1 MRGPGPRGDL
11 GRMWPA
17 LTETFDDRPV
27 LLNTA
32 VTIAPVSIT
41 SYTLTNALGAGR
53 AAALAA
59 LREMRPA
66 LQPCDLP
73 DVAMDTWV
81 GAVDGLTGEPLG
93 GSLAPYDC
101 RNHRL
106 AARALVQDGF
116 AEQVRQAARIHGP
129 ERIGVFIGTS
139 TSGLRHTEECYR
151 ARCEQGAPGLGANL
165 RFPFTHTLWSPAD
178 FCRRFLGLDGPAA
191 VISTACSSSAKV
203 FAAAQ
208 RSIAT
213 GWCDAA
219 VVGGVDTLCASTLY
233 GFHSL
238 GLVSSR
244 PCTPWGEGR
253 NGINIGEGAAFA
265 LLQRRVGDDRGLALL
280 GCGESSDAHHIS
292 APHPEGEGAVLAM
305 TAALAAAGLAPQAI
319 DYINLHATG
328 TPANDQS
335 EDRAVTRVFGAG
347 ATASATKG
355 WTGHTLGA
363 AGATE
368 AVLCLI
374 CLEAGLLPGT
384 LNTRRPDPAL
394 GLRPLLDSRP
404 GAPRRMLTN
413 SFGFGGSNCSLIL
426 GWP

>member
-1 MRGPGPRGDL
+1 
-11 GRMWPA
+11 
-17 LTETFDDRPV
+17 
-27 LLNTA
+27 
-32 VTIAPVSIT
+32 VTLAPVSIT
-41 SYTLTNALGAGR
+41 SYTLTNALGSGR
-53 AAALAA
+53 AAALAH
-59 LREMRPA
+59 LRDMRPA

-73 DVAMDTWV
+73 DVVLDTWM
-81 GAVDGLTGEPLG
+81 GAVDGLAGEPLRG
-93 GSLAPYDC
+93 NLAPYDC

-116 AEQVRQAARIHGP
+116 AEQVRQAARLHGP

-151 ARCEQGAPGLGANL
+151 TRCEHNAPGLGMGDQL
-165 RFPFTHTLWSPAD
+165 RFPFTHTIWSPAD
-178 FCRRFLGLDGPAA
+178 FCRRFLGLAGPAA
-191 VISTACSSSAKV
+191 VISTACSSSAKA

-208 RSIAT
+208 RAIAA
-213 GWCDAA
+213 GWCEAA
-219 VVGGVDTLCASTLY
+219 VVGGVDTLCATTLY

-238 GLVSSR
+238 GLVASC

-253 NGINIGEGAAFA
+253 NGISIGEGAAFA
-265 LLQRRVGDDRGLALL
+265 LLQRRTKDDRGLALL
-280 GCGESSDAHHIS
+280 GYGESSDAHHI
-292 APHPEGEGAVLAM
+292 ATPHPEGEGALLAM
-305 TAALAAAGLAPQAI
+305 TAALAAAGLEPSAI
-319 DYINLHATG
+319 DYINLHGTG

-335 EDRAVTRVFGAG
+335 EDRAVTRLFGPG

-368 AVLCLI
+368 AVLCLL
-374 CLEAGLLPGT
+374 CLEAELLPGT
-384 LNTRRPDPAL
+384 MNTQRPDPAL
-394 GLRPLLDSRP
+394 HLRPQLDSRP
-404 GAPRRMLTN
+404 GAPRRMLSN